1 MKVAGDESYK
11 EKLFL
16 LKTIDSSHKM
26 SISICYND
34 ETSTIFPDDISI
46 HKKYQC
52 LIKNY
57 INSRITYQSDFKNN
71 KFQEQTLNYGIE
83 LESKTNYNKK
93 LAEGKQ

>member
-1 MKVAGDESYK
+1 
-11 EKLFL
+11 
-16 LKTIDSSHKM
+16 M

-34 ETSTIFPDDISI
+34 ETSTIFPDDISNPQKI
-46 HKKYQC
+46 PVFN
-52 LIKNY
+52 KNY
-57 INSRITYQSDFKNN
+57 IDSRITYQSDFKNN